1 MNIMIWGGFAL
12 NEIQSGLIYKC
23 FERWAY
29 LHIGWCNYYVKS
41 CLNQSILDHRK
52 CQSEDQHSRRK
63 EFRKGYHSQGRQV
76 CKEGRERLAL
86 NSTSQKQ
93 PGVTGSVN
101 SQERQGKILAILST
115 IDTTFLGY
123 RTEIHKFR
131 LCFINSQ
138 VYNVS
143 WHQKETKQNNE
154 IPINI

>member
-1 MNIMIWGGFAL
+1 M
-12 NEIQSGLIYKC
+12 
-23 FERWAY
+23 
-29 LHIGWCNYYVKS
+29 
-41 CLNQSILDHRK
+41 
-52 CQSEDQHSRRK
+52 
-63 EFRKGYHSQGRQV
+63 
-76 CKEGRERLAL
+76 L

-101 SQERQGKILAILST
+101 SQETQGKILAILST

-154 IPINI
+154 IPINILVNVRIRLKMNANRYLKAMLWFILIYVH